1 MGRHLSDDIIHRI
14 KLHIE
19 ASEDVTT
26 IAKAVRVSRKTICN
40 KRTHRTIQTVATAR
54 LEVSLHYS

>member
-1 MGRHLSDDIIHRI
+1 MGHHLSDDIIHRI

-26 IAKAVRVSRKTICN
+26 IAKAVRVSRKTIYKLWLN
-40 KRTHRTIQTVATAR
+40 LDIWGELYAPPTIV
-54 LEVSLHYS
+54 LG

>member
-26 IAKAVRVSRKTICN
+26 IAKAVRVSRKTIYKLRLN
-40 KRTHRTIQTVATAR
+40 LDIWGEPYAPPTIV
-54 LEVSLHYS
+54 LG